1 MDVDLHAR
9 AVREPD
15 SAHRGVKLLHNP
27 IRNKGTAFTAEE
39 RAALGLTGLLPPRA
53 QTMELQVQRV
63 MENIRVKNNDL
74 ERYVFLSALQDRNET
89 LFYRVVMDH
98 LKELMPIIYTPTVG
112 EACQKF

>member
-9 AVREPD
+9 DVREPD

-53 QTMELQVQRV
+53 QTMEL
-63 MENIRVKNNDL
+63 
-74 ERYVFLSALQDRNET
+74 
-89 LFYRVVMDH
+89 
-98 LKELMPIIYTPTVG
+98 
-112 EACQKF
+112 